1 MKSDRS
7 GLVSL
12 SQANAGSSS
21 HLPKEVR
28 AALRSP
34 GRLEASSSAPAY
46 ISSGHLLSRPW
57 ICCQVEHIYFA
68 SCQCFPFQIIFV
80 IFTLWKYCYDYS
92 GCGSVRVA
100 ENWLDGFMP
109 AGSHENSWAGG
120 TAFVRYCCFLSSSLH
135 YQSLCILVPPVP
147 TALSYITHSSPS
159 CLSLGHSVTFPLTF
173 QNLFHLL
180 FLAHTH
186 TPFFLA
192 TTEDCVGI
200 RSEKELNSTCGMLQ
214 MGKLRQERW
223 SSLFN

>member
-28 AALRSP
+28 AALCSP

-46 ISSGHLLSRPW
+46 ISSGRLLSRPW

-135 YQSLCILVPPVP
+135 YQSLCILVPPSLPPFHISHIVP
-147 TALSYITHSSPS
+147 LPVSPWVILSRFPS
-159 CLSLGHSVTFPLTF
+159 LFKTFF
-173 QNLFHLL
+173 ICF
-180 FLAHTH
+180 FWHTH
-186 TPFFLA
+186 THPF
-192 TTEDCVGI
+192 
-200 RSEKELNSTCGMLQ
+200 
-214 MGKLRQERW
+214 
-223 SSLFN
+223 LFGNHGRLCWDKIWKRT